1 MTISFDAASWAKA
14 AGAFDDAAGGVRGF
28 SASMSPGGGATQS
41 DAAIA
46 SAVARL
52 VAGFTSAVN
61 GLAGGLAGDAEA
73 MRATGANYAAQE
85 AANARGG
92 ATLRQA

>member
-1 MTISFDAASWAKA
+1 MAHVQRLIDARR
-14 AGAFDDAAGGVRGF
+14 GAHRHRVVIGKD
-28 SASMSPGGGATQS
+28 T
-41 DAAIA
+41 
-46 SAVARL
+46 RL
-52 VAGFTSAVN
+52 SGYMLDNAMVAGFTSAVN